1 MDFVAAIASL
11 ERSHN
16 EVPVWRGRSSKGTM
30 IVLFEAAETRTWTVL
45 IVMPNGRACPADAGG
60 LAERLEKEKKVRQDL
75 IDAWRDY
82 RSKGTQFQFAVAAIV
97 IFVIAAFALC
107 VGGDHGGPVAGG

>member
-1 MDFVAAIASL
+1 MIRAAVVAALVFLIASVPSRVDAQQVPCMDFVAAIASL

-60 LAERLEKEKKVRQDL
+60 LAERLEKEKKSETR
-75 IDAWRDY
+75 
-82 RSKGTQFQFAVAAIV
+82 FN
-97 IFVIAAFALC
+97 
-107 VGGDHGGPVAGG
+107 